1 MDSSAISHKGWLMPK
16 VLCLIG
22 LVFSAL
28 VALIFLVDIVL
39 GLMGSASAP
48 LRMVSLLM
56 DILFI
61 LAASGLAY
69 VSWTTYREQR

>member
-16 VLCLIG
+16 ALCLIG

-28 VALIFLVDIVL
+28 VALIFLTDIIL
-39 GLMGSASAP
+39 GVMGSASAP

-69 VSWTTYREQR
+69 VSWKTFREQR